1 MLPFVTRNAR
11 RLALVGVL
19 VAVLAGGAVVTGM
32 VGTPEVTD
40 VENRFAGVDDTTT
53 TVATDLVVSNPL
65 PVGVSADD
73 LTVRYA
79 IDMNGLRMARGEQ
92 SGVSVGTG
100 RSRVETRTTLAN
112 DRIPEWWVSH
122 IQRGEQTTLAV
133 DATVHSGTVDQALDA
148 PAVRRQVTTD
158 VLSGFNSS
166 EPRPVEANQP
176 PISDPVLYVN
186 ETAAHWGTVT
196 RETTTMEASFTVYNP
211 NPYPVALTELGY
223 TTTMNDVT
231 VGSGESEREYV
242 ISPHSSR
249 TIETTTR
256 IDNDRLDE
264 WWVTHLERNQ
274 RTDLRI
280 SFSATFDTA
289 AGTVAVPLDPLAY
302 TTTIETDI
310 FGTKSETAPGNATT
324 SAPGSSTA
332 RDSTQTDS
340 TPATTASA
348 GDPSTHASATTT
360 DGGILGGA
368 SSDAAPTPTPTP
380 GNPTHAPTSSGS
392 STPESGSGSPTPS
405 GSMDG
410 GTNTTVTETDD
421 GLL

>member
-1 MLPFVTRNAR
+1 MLQFVARNAR

-19 VAVLAGGAVVTGM
+19 VAVLAGGAVVTGL

-40 VENRFAGVDDTTT
+40 VENRFAGVNDTAT

-79 IDMNGLRMARGEQ
+79 IDMNGIRMARGEK
-92 SGVSVGTG
+92 SGVGVGTG
-100 RSRVETRTTLAN
+100 RSRVSTRTTLAN
-112 DRIPEWWVSH
+112 ERIPEWWASH
-122 IQRGEQTTLAV
+122 VRRGEQTTLAV
-133 DATVHSGTVDQALDA
+133 DATVHSGTVDQAVDA

-166 EPRPVEANQP
+166 ETRPVEANQP
-176 PISDPVLYVN
+176 LVSDPVLYVN
-186 ETAAHWGTVT
+186 ETSAQWGTVT

-242 ISPHSSR
+242 LPPYSSR

-256 IDNDRLDE
+256 IDNDKLDE
-264 WWVTHLERNQ
+264 WWVTHLKRNQ

-280 SFSATFDTA
+280 SFSATLDTE
-289 AGTVAVPLDPLAY
+289 AGTVSVPLDPL
-302 TTTIETDI
+302 THTKTIETDI
-310 FGTKSETAPGNATT
+310 FGTKSEAGNATT
-324 SAPGSSTA
+324 TATRSPTARASPQTESAPTA
-332 RDSTQTDS
+332 T
-340 TPATTASA
+340 ATTSA
-348 GDPSTHASATTT
+348 RPTPESPTPT
-360 DGGILGGA
+360 DDGILGDV
-368 SSDAAPTPTPTP
+368 SSDETSTPTP
-380 GNPTHAPTSSGS
+380 GSPTHEPTSPESPTSESGSGSGS
-392 STPESGSGSPTPS
+392 STPTDA
-405 GSMDG
+405 MDD
-410 GTNTTVTETDD
+410 GTNATATQTDD